1 MLASYFAQTNTDK
14 HLNESRNCFVKR
26 SNPGA
31 CLLIVENFHCHFT
44 QPNWLPLTKSW
55 SLRMSPFMR
64 PFWSFVES
72 RAKKPRNFSRSK
84 VPFSDQEVC
93 SDWSTFLTARFNR
106 RSLGKDCVTS
116 QKNVFVTCVWEATK
130 FSHFGWS
137 LRRYFLLF
145 AWFTVLISILFT
157 SYFIASSLAQTQC
170 DRIVW
175 DWQKSPFIYHLSQ
188 FNYERV
194 CFNLREH
201 GKYW

>member
-1 MLASYFAQTNTDK
+1 M
-14 HLNESRNCFVKR
+14 SR
-26 SNPGA
+26 GIA
-31 CLLIVENFHCHFT
+31 
-44 QPNWLPLTKSW
+44 
-55 SLRMSPFMR
+55 SLREATQGLACSLLKTFTAILPDPTDCPLVSEDLTFHET
-64 PFWSFVES
+64 FLIFCGVS
-72 RAKKPRNFSRSK
+72 RKEATKFSRSE

-93 SDWSTFLTARFNR
+93 CDWSTFLTARFNR

-137 LRRYFLLF
+137 LRLYFLLF

-175 DWQKSPFIYHLSQ
+175 DWQNKSPFIYHLSQ

-194 CFNLREH
+194 CFNLREL
-201 GKYW
+201 GKHW

>member
-1 MLASYFAQTNTDK
+1 MSQGIA
-14 HLNESRNCFVKR
+14 
-26 SNPGA
+26 
-31 CLLIVENFHCHFT
+31 
-44 QPNWLPLTKSW
+44 
-55 SLRMSPFMR
+55 SLR
-64 PFWSFVES
+64 E
-72 RAKKPRNFSRSK
+72 AT
-84 VPFSDQEVC
+84 QGLAC
-93 SDWSTFLTARFNR
+93 SLLKTFTAILPDPTDCPLVSEDVTFHETFLIFCGVSRKEATKFLKVQSALLRSGSLQWLVYVFNRSFHR

-137 LRRYFLLF
+137 LRLYFLLF
-145 AWFTVLISILFT
+145 AWFTVLISILLT

-175 DWQKSPFIYHLSQ
+175 DWQNKSPFIYHLSQ

-201 GKYW
+201 GKHW